1 MTKEYYELRNNRIS
15 KVHKEIILQAMES
28 YRSQAFNMKVK
39 AVADG
44 KQSKEKF
51 WSKRAEIIEE
61 TLNWF
66 ATNID
71 SYPSMELEEEE

>member
-15 KVHKEIILQAMES
+15 KLHKEIILQALES
-28 YRSQAFNMKVK
+28 YRSQAFNMEVE
-39 AVADG
+39 AATDG
-44 KQSKEKF
+44 RKTMESF
-51 WSKRAEIIEE
+51 WSKMAEIIEE